1 MSPDQI
7 SELVW
12 DIASDQDTAT
22 SSETTSEDEG
32 GLQDVP
38 GVTHLHGIYSKWKTL
53 FTLHHARGIRTL
65 KN

>member
-1 MSPDQI
+1 MSPDQM

-12 DIASDQDTAT
+12 DSASDQDTAT

-38 GVTHLHGIYSKWKTL
+38 GVTNLQPGVRHPVVKRP
-53 FTLHHARGIRTL
+53 AVQ
-65 KN
+65 